1 MSKNRK
7 PEEQNLNI
15 NIRLALLQQAQRILE
30 QKSQITLQRSQGKEG
45 EAPTSEEIISE
56 AEKLY
61 AFVNK

>member
-61 AFVNK
+61 SFVNK